1 MESAECN
8 QGDHFLSTHS
18 VPGAVPGPGIQL
30 GRSEAS
36 LVGGGGGASSNLK
49 AESKADIE
57 QVKCSLL

>member
-18 VPGAVPGPGIQL
+18 VPGAVPGPEIQL

-36 LVGGGGGASSNLK
+36 LVGGGGGASSTLK

-57 QVKCSLL
+57 QVKCPLS